1 MKIEEYMKNKDALE
15 VRNYVPVTEKMS
27 SINKRLE
34 QVINQD
40 SVIAAFNSVSIEIM
54 MVLNAIVL
62 FTNLEV
68 TDLSDYD
75 TLCSNNLLSPIIEK
89 IGDDYYTYVKMFRM
103 RQADYIREINSIDK
117 IIERMLTALNDFVD
131 KIDPQLINEWV
142 KQLVK

>member
-15 VRNYVPVTEKMS
+15 VRSYVPVTEKMS

-40 SVIAAFNSVSIEIM
+40 SVIAAFNSVSMEIM

-117 IIERMLTALNDFVD
+117 IIERMLTALNDFID